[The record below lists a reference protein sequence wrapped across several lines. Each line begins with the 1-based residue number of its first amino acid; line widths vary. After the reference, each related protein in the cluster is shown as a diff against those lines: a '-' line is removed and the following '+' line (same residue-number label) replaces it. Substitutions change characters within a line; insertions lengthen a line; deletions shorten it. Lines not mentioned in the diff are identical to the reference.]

1 MAAWLQ
7 WNREAVDLGVGLQGG
22 SDGPSMLGKGQALGI
37 QGVQGCLQ
45 PEFRKGSNIASNP
58 CGIVLPSFSVLG
70 QSYCAKLWA
79 ASMCGTLGLRLLTS
93 LKMER
98 GVGRSPTSYSRGTD
112 CFSG

>member
-1 MAAWLQ
+1 MAQVCWEKVRL
-7 WNREAVDLGVGLQGG
+7 WGFREFRA
-22 SDGPSMLGKGQALGI
+22 AYN
-37 QGVQGCLQ
+37 

-79 ASMCGTLGLRLLTS
+79 ASMCGALGLRLLTS

-112 CFSG
+112 CSSG